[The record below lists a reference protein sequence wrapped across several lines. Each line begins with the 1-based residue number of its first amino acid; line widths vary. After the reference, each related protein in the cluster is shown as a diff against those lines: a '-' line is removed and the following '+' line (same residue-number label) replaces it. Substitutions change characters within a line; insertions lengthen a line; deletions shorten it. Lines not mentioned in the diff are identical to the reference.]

1 MTNVKICGITNLD
14 DALMAI
20 DAGADMLGFNFY
32 DKSPRFISPATAKA
46 IIEKLP
52 RNITIVGVFV
62 NSSLAEVEAIFDEL
76 SLNLIQL
83 HGDEDTEFVNRLREA
98 TNAKVIKVLRVS
110 PDFQPSIALEYDA
123 DHFMLDTD
131 SRAFG
136 GSGETFSWESA
147 IEFKTQVP
155 DFYLAGGLTP
165 DNVAEAVRKVRP
177 YAVDVCSGVESAKGI
192 KDPVKVRAFIQSA
205 KDAL

>member
-1 MTNVKICGITNLD
+1 VTKVKICGITNFD

-32 DKSPRFISPATAKA
+32 EKSPRFVAPAAAKA

-52 RNITIVGVFV
+52 RDITTVGVFV
-62 NSSLAEVEAIFDEL
+62 NSSPLEVEKIFREL
-76 SLNLIQL
+76 SLDLVQL
-83 HGDEDTEFVNRLREA
+83 HGNEDAEFVNRLREA
-98 TNAKVIKVLRVS
+98 TSANVIKVLRVS
-110 PDFQPSIALEYDA
+110 PDFQPSIALEYKA

-131 SRAFG
+131 SRSFG
-136 GSGETFSWESA
+136 GSGETFDWDSA
-147 IEFKTQVP
+147 IRFKALVP

-165 DNVAEAVRKVRP
+165 DNVAEAIRKVRP
-177 YAVDVCSGVESAKGI
+177 HAVDVCSGVESAKGI
-192 KDPVKVRAFIQSA
+192 KDAVKVRAFIRNA